1 MASNLALNIIL
12 SASLNQLWSMVNTQQ
27 LVVLMPLW
35 NIRLPA
41 NAALFFGFI
50 MTIASFDLLP
60 TDTFYNEYF
69 PNMAP
74 TSAINANFQALGFG
88 NMFFCYNIGSLILSF
103 LAFPVLALFTLILKP
118 MRRFK
123 CCDWLYLKITT
134 TIFWNSTVKTISQS
148 YTVIVMCVGIN
159 SLNVSAKSL
168 ISFRSPLPVQ
178 VRSSV
183 HLSHFFSV

>member
-1 MASNLALNIIL
+1 
-12 SASLNQLWSMVNTQQ
+12 MVNTQQ

-41 NAALFFGFI
+41 NAAMFFGFI

-74 TSAINANFQALGFG
+74 TTAINSNFQAIGFSSMYF
-88 NMFFCYNIGSLILSF
+88 NYNIGSLILSF
-103 LAFPVLALFTLILKP
+103 LAFPVLALVALILNP
-118 MRRFK
+118 LRRFK
-123 CCDWLYLKITT
+123 CCNWLYLKITS
-134 TIFWNSTVKTISQS
+134 TIYWNSTIKTISQS

-159 SLNVSAKSL
+159 TLNVSAQALIPFSL
-168 ISFRSPLPVQ
+168 PLPAP
-178 VRSSV
+178 VR
-183 HLSHFFSV
+183 L

>member
-12 SASLNQLWSMVNTQQ
+12 SASLQQLWSMVNTQQ

-41 NAALFFGFI
+41 NAALFFSFI
-50 MTIASFDLLP
+50 MTIASFDLVP
-60 TDTFYNEYF
+60 TDTFYDEYF
-69 PNMAP
+69 PKMAQ
-74 TSAINANFQALGFG
+74 TSAINTNFQTLGFS
-88 NMFFCYNIGSLILSF
+88 NMYFCYNIGSLILSF
-103 LAFPVLALFTLILKP
+103 LAFPILALVTLILKP

-168 ISFRSPLPVQ
+168 ISFR
-178 VRSSV
+178 
-183 HLSHFFSV
+183 